1 MDHRLPLHHC
11 GMRMCVYVCAC
22 TLYAVY
28 LYSTWIFNYKCCCA
42 KQMSKWFGGEDAD
55 FCKLNCKIKK
65 YFYKDVEQISTPL
78 MENSW
83 FDLIHISCVTIS
95 DIFLLQQEKGTLDFF
110 FQFLTMFKDFN

>member
-1 MDHRLPLHHC
+1 
-11 GMRMCVYVCAC
+11 
-22 TLYAVY
+22 
-28 LYSTWIFNYKCCCA
+28 
-42 KQMSKWFGGEDAD
+42 MSKWFGGEDAA

-95 DIFLLQQEKGTLDFF
+95 DIFFITARKRGLGYFF
-110 FQFLTMFKDFN
+110 SISYHVQGL